1 MDAAGAVG
9 LSGDMPKLWT
19 DTIVAHKQSVRDAAL
34 DAAAGLVK
42 RRGLAAVTMSEIA
55 QETGIGRATLYKYF
69 PDIQSLVQAWHE
81 RQIGRHL
88 VALAAIAQGQGR
100 PLERLDA
107 VLRAYAGMAHSHDD
121 GELAALLHRGRHA
134 THALDHLSALVA
146 AIIAEAAAAGE
157 VRDDVPPSE
166 LATFCL
172 AAMAGARNLGSNAAV
187 SRLVALTHDAL
198 GAIAQTEEIKE
209 GVAP

>member
-1 MDAAGAVG
+1 
-9 LSGDMPKLWT
+9 MPKLWT

-34 DAAAGLVK
+34 DAAAGLVM

-55 QETGIGRATLYKYF
+55 QQTGIGRATLYKYF

-88 VALAAIAQGQGR
+88 VALAAIAQGQGK

-107 VLRAYAGMAHSHDD
+107 VLRAYAGMAHSHED
-121 GELAALLHRGRHA
+121 GELADLLHGGGHA
-134 THALDHLSALVA
+134 AQALDHLSAFVA

-157 VRDDVPPSE
+157 VRHDVPPSE

-172 AAMAGARNLGSNAAV
+172 AAMAGARNFGSDAAV
-187 SRLVALTHDAL
+187 SRLVALTYDAL
-198 GAIAQTEEIKE
+198 GAVAQVEEVKGE
-209 GVAP
+209 RAP